1 MQLAKIMGLTVYAI
15 AETHH
20 HQRLLGY
27 GADAAINPN
36 DNVGLKI
43 LELTEARLL
52 DAVIDCVSSKTASI
66 MSALIRY
73 NGQLVMIAES
83 IPTNSN
89 FSNNQSNQ
97 YS

>member
-27 GADAAINPN
+27 GADAAIDPN

-73 NGQLVMIAES
+73 NGQLVMIADQFQQ
-83 IPTNSN
+83 IPI
-89 FSNNQSNQ
+89 FSNNQSDQ